1 MTKSFVIEKKEI
13 IAESQRRSY
22 ELVRLTRQK
31 YKDNQYSFIDIRLFQ
46 RGYDDEGN
54 EVYHPTKKGVQF
66 REDLFQELIGKWTL
80 VPSLLFHRLI
90 YEKVWPL
97 IEIRKF
103 SSAVFEAFKI
113 VEISV
118 RNLCNLPA
126 DVIGTNLMRKAFDCQ
141 KGILT
146 NMSLP
151 IAEREAL
158 SHLFAG
164 AIGLYKNSHSHREV
178 EISFNQ
184 AFEMLLLASHLLN
197 VLDSIEKKA
206 NA

>member
-1 MTKSFVIEKKEI
+1 MAFWPIF
-13 IAESQRRSY
+13 
-22 ELVRLTRQK
+22 RLT
-31 YKDNQYSFIDIRLFQ
+31 N
-46 RGYDDEGN
+46 
-54 EVYHPTKKGVQF
+54 T
-66 REDLFQELIGKWTL
+66 
-80 VPSLLFHRLI
+80 
-90 YEKVWPL
+90 
-97 IEIRKF
+97 
-103 SSAVFEAFKI
+103 AVFEAFKI

-206 NA
+206 NAWYGIFMLTKRFRMRRPFNIPIIHSVPTLY